1 MGCQVNLFSKS
12 NIVKIIKLYLQRL
25 SFSSVP
31 PRKYSMKH
39 KLASQSISTGAEHI
53 HLPRCISLY
62 FLVKLCME
70 FWSSLFQQGFAKRP
84 YTKLQICANAVDD
97 NIRLQQ
103 NHNKNI
109 YNQERS
115 GRPLPV
121 NAEPSNAEQRLGC
134 DSPPLKQM
142 PVSGQVKQTQPLHSA
157 LSPLPRA
164 KSFRHFLV
172 DELRLHCSF
181 CSITT
186 RCTYRIKHM

>member
-1 MGCQVNLFSKS
+1 M
-12 NIVKIIKLYLQRL
+12 YLQGL

-39 KLASQSISTGAEHI
+39 ELASQSTSTGTEHI
-53 HLPRCISLY
+53 HLPIYMSLF

-84 YTKLQICANAVDD
+84 YTKLQICANAVDN

-103 NHNKNI
+103 NHNRNI

-115 GRPLPV
+115 GHPLPV
-121 NAEPSNAEQRLGC
+121 NAEPPNAEQRLGC
-134 DSPPLKQM
+134 DSPHLEQM

-157 LSPLPRA
+157 LSPLPRP
-164 KSFRHFLV
+164 KPFRHFLV

-181 CSITT
+181 SSIIT
-186 RCTYRIKHM
+186 RYKMYVLYKAHVMYKL